1 MLIEDLINQN
11 NNAPENNSN
20 NQETTNQSVISNTLL
35 TILQIES
42 KYEYISKIQELKREI
57 DRYVKLVSE
66 TINNNNNN
74 DKGKNNNIKQDSK
87 NIELL
92 TKISMVIDNI
102 IDILKFLPPD
112 EIKLI
117 YNNLLNLV
125 NKLIPAN
132 KKK

>member
-1 MLIEDLINQN
+1 MLIEELINQN
-11 NNAPENNSN
+11 NNAPENNNLN
-20 NQETTNQSVISNTLL
+20 NQETNQPVISNTLL
-35 TILQIES
+35 TILQIEN

-57 DRYVKLVSE
+57 DRYIKLVSE
-66 TINNNNNN
+66 TINNSNN
-74 DKGKNNNIKQDSK
+74 DNKNNIKQDSK

-92 TKISMVIDNI
+92 TKISMIIDNI

-125 NKLIPAN
+125 DKLIPAD
-132 KKK
+132 KK